1 MSAND
6 YYNTGKP
13 QEQYGGQQGGYY
25 PPQGMLDSSGMI
37 TLAFPGRRDTL
48 YEAES
53 VAATEFGA
61 WVIELR

>member
-1 MSAND
+1 
-6 YYNTGKP
+6 
-13 QEQYGGQQGGYY
+13 
-25 PPQGMLDSSGMI
+25 MLDSSGMI